1 MGLAE
6 KEFAGGER
14 HQSQEKRDR
23 ETTAGGFDRLCA
35 MSKVAQLQA
44 ARFAVLQRRGL
55 VGHPHIVT

>member
-1 MGLAE
+1 MALTE

-23 ETTAGGFDRLCA
+23 KTTAGSFDRLCT
-35 MSKVAQLQA
+35 MRKVAQLQA
-44 ARFAVLQRRGL
+44 ARFAVLPRRGL